1 MRITT
6 LLTLFLMLLFPLGTV
21 YAADGPDGSI
31 HITSDRLDVYDD
43 KGIVLFSG
51 NVVATQDIT
60 VANSDKLFLY
70 YDKKNGKGES
80 LSGIMTDSGK

>member
-43 KGIVLFSG
+43 KGIVLFPEMLWLLRILPWLIR
-51 NVVATQDIT
+51 T
-60 VANSDKLFLY
+60 NSFFTMTRKMVR
-70 YDKKNGKGES
+70 ES
-80 LSGIMTDSGK
+80 HFPVS